1 MFKALRF
8 RFGFMFFVIF
18 LAFFF
23 DPLTF
28 EFKWDMQSG
37 ICNEYDF
44 GNRQCRSGENLIT
57 FPKFVAL
64 IDIPTIIFIW
74 GITFC
79 GAYSVH
85 AYKPLISQ
93 AFERSQTDLQPD
105 FCAYVRTSVQ
115 S

>member
-18 LAFFF
+18 LAFFWDF
-23 DPLTF
+23 QTF

-74 GITFC
+74 GITFS
-79 GAYSVH
+79 GSYFKSGKLVKNWREH
-85 AYKPLISQ
+85 
-93 AFERSQTDLQPD
+93 
-105 FCAYVRTSVQ
+105 RTWQKMLVNFVPVLVVF
-115 S
+115 